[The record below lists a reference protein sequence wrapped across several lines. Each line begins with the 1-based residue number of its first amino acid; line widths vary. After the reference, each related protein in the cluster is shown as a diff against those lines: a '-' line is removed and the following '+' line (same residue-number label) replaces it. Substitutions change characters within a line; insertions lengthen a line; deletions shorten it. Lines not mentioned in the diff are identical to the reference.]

1 MLLLSWVRSCAR
13 RKLPNPDLLASKR
26 CFLGGTDTS
35 GGLETLRQLSGLL
48 TDGGRRKKREIDFA
62 SRNISAFVP
71 AWSTV
76 FRESSIE
83 LGSVA
88 PSSVVNPAD
97 AVQIIGGRPVIGSE
111 RIRRHARRKVR
122 EPRPPQR
129 SISIPISRH
138 KCLHS
143 SAGNSSFRSAQYL
156 QVVNVLVAPRHL
168 ASVTPLLLRGAGAFA
183 WIASG

>member
-1 MLLLSWVRSCAR
+1 MGA
-13 RKLPNPDLLASKR
+13 
-26 CFLGGTDTS
+26 
-35 GGLETLRQLSGLL
+35 
-48 TDGGRRKKREIDFA
+48 DGRNVKSISQ

-76 FRESSIE
+76 FRESIIE
-83 LGSVA
+83 SGSAA

-129 SISIPISRH
+129 HHCISPLSRH
-138 KCLHS
+138 KCLQIPYFVILVEQHFQ
-143 SAGNSSFRSAQYL
+143 SALISFVCFLRASAPSMRRPARVKEEIPVL
-156 QVVNVLVAPRHL
+156 AGFSCRLVADQREAHTALVFVVFP
-168 ASVTPLLLRGAGAFA
+168 S
-183 WIASG
+183 